1 MDVTKLDNEQHLLH
15 NQSSCTYTKQY
26 CEENVYKL
34 CQQLADQKI
43 CTLDNLF
50 VVFISNQIQKIPLW
64 QQKSGDFASEFLVAW
79 DYHVILIQKETNNQ
93 EFQRRSKVWDL
104 DTLLNFPCNFDYYC
118 MHALRTQQNLQ
129 QKYKRFYRVI
139 NGNEF
144 LRFFASD
151 RSHMR
156 GGDGSWLAAPPDYPP
171 IVSED
176 GKTMNLFQYVDM
188 EIQSQNQFGKVMNQ
202 EEFIS
207 FFGS

>member
-34 CQQLADQKI
+34 CEQWPDFGCEGIKVQRAHQPTSQCQGKKK
-43 CTLDNLF
+43 T
-50 VVFISNQIQKIPLW
+50 
-64 QQKSGDFASEFLVAW
+64 GDFASEFLVAW